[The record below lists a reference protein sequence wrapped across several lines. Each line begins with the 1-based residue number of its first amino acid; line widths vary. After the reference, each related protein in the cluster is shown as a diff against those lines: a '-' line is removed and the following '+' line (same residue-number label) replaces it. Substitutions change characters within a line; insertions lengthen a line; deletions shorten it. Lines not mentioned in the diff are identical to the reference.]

1 MCRTFLNLVTQP
13 VSIEF
18 SLLLI
23 VLNVALQPEEV
34 DAKATEIISEAVLK
48 QLADSNW
55 KERLAGIE
63 ALTEVLMNA
72 ATAFYVIL
80 LPCSHLLV
88 INRDK
93 VQ

>member
-1 MCRTFLNLVTQP
+1 LNLVTQP

-18 SLLLI
+18 SLHLI

-34 DAKATEIISEAVLK
+34 DAKAAEIISEAVLK

-55 KERLAGIE
+55 KERLSGIE
-63 ALTEVLMNA
+63 ALTEVFMNA

-80 LPCSHLLV
+80 LPCSHLL
-88 INRDK
+88 INRDEVK
-93 VQ
+93 

>member
-1 MCRTFLNLVTQP
+1 MVTQP

-18 SLLLI
+18 SLHLI

-34 DAKATEIISEAVLK
+34 DAKAAEIISETVLK

-63 ALTEVLMNA
+63 ALTEVFMNA

-80 LPCSHLLV
+80 LPCSLPC
-88 INRDK
+88 N
-93 VQ
+93 QS

>member
-63 ALTEVLMNA
+63 ALTEVFMNA

>member
-1 MCRTFLNLVTQP
+1 MVTP
-13 VSIEF
+13 RVSIEF
-18 SLLLI
+18 SLHLI

-34 DAKATEIISEAVLK
+34 DAKAAEIISEAVLK

-63 ALTEVLMNA
+63 ALTEVFMNA

-80 LPCSHLLV
+80 LPRSHLL
-88 INRDK
+88 INHDEVK
-93 VQ
+93 

>member
-1 MCRTFLNLVTQP
+1 MNLVTQP

-18 SLLLI
+18 SLHLI

-34 DAKATEIISEAVLK
+34 DAKAAEIISEAVLK

-63 ALTEVLMNA
+63 ALTEVFINA

-88 INRDK
+88 INRDEVK
-93 VQ
+93 

>member
-1 MCRTFLNLVTQP
+1 MVTQP

-18 SLLLI
+18 SLHLI

-34 DAKATEIISEAVLK
+34 DAKAAEIISEAVLK

-63 ALTEVLMNA
+63 ALTEVFMNA
-72 ATAFYVIL
+72 ATAFYAIL

-88 INRDK
+88 INCDEVK
-93 VQ
+93 

>member
-1 MCRTFLNLVTQP
+1 MVTPP

-18 SLLLI
+18 SLHLI

-34 DAKATEIISEAVLK
+34 DAKAAEIISEAVLK

-63 ALTEVLMNA
+63 ALTEVFMNA
-72 ATAFYVIL
+72 ATAFYAIL
-80 LPCSHLLV
+80 LPRSHLLV
-88 INRDK
+88 INRDEVK
-93 VQ
+93 